1 MHTGSAYFVWL
12 ISLQVKGDNGI
23 IISYIG
29 NTVEMMFVD
38 LPGVCIMENI
48 LILTLEHGQK
58 KAQTQPKEQISNLIA
73 VMIAVSLTWIV
84 MCHFLSI
91 LIVAIL

>member
-1 MHTGSAYFVWL
+1 M
-12 ISLQVKGDNGI
+12 KGDNDI
-23 IISYIG
+23 IISYIA
-29 NTVEMMFVD
+29 NTVGMMFVD

-58 KAQTQPKEQISNLIA
+58 KAQTHPKEQISNLIA
-73 VMIAVSLTWIV
+73 MMIAVSLTWIV